1 MNRYGRTGL
10 RVLGGLLALVLA
22 ATLLPA
28 AVYAAGGAYQVDK
41 DSVYMNMEDSRPAA
55 LAAQVSRAPADNV
68 TMQLFNYTGAINGQG
83 PLEFYHSWGASV
95 DGDAS
100 GSGARP
106 SMSPTLED
114 NKWPYVTGIPGR
126 ASAMLWKYLRPRAA
140 RGSSTA
146 TTQVSVS
153 VRMAR
158 PKPCRSLICISGTT
172 TERRNSRRFG

>member
-28 AVYAAGGAYQVDK
+28 AVYAAGGAYQVDE

-55 LAAQVSRAPADNV
+55 LAAQVSRAPSDNV

-95 DGDAS
+95 EPVVTQLDGAPL
-100 GSGARP
+100 GA
-106 SMSPTLED
+106 L
-114 NKWPYVTGIPGR
+114 
-126 ASAMLWKYLRPRAA
+126 SAVEVGPDGKVYFAA
-140 RGSSTA
+140 A
-146 TTQVSVS
+146 
-153 VRMAR
+153 
-158 PKPCRSLICISGTT
+158 
-172 TERRNSRRFG
+172 